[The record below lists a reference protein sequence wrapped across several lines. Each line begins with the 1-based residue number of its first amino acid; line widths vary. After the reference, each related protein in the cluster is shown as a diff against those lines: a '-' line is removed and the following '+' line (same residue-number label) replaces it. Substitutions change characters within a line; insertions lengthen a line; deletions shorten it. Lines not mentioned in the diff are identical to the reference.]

1 MVFLGRIAK
10 PLKSMLLSLNTCGN
24 TASVALGVADENK
37 VNIVATAELAVR
49 TYSARLVPEIAALLE
64 SRQAT
69 LRDIEAIVVVNG
81 PGSFTG
87 IRVGLSTAK
96 GLAEGAGIPLIAI
109 SRLALLAN
117 ASGLPHVLAA
127 VDAGRGEYYVG
138 EYRNGNNLG
147 EMLLSGEE
155 TVAAATQPGAG
166 VLVCDESRADDVSQ
180 PVLVLPLAICGPV
193 YVQPPDAAEALRFA
207 LGRFRAG
214 NFDDPETLDAN
225 YLRRS
230 DAEVLR
236 AARVGA

>member
-1 MVFLGRIAK
+1 
-10 PLKSMLLSLNTCGN
+10 MLLSLNTCGN
-24 TASVALGVADENK
+24 TASVALGVADKNE
-37 VNIVATAELAVR
+37 VRIVATAELAVR
-49 TYSARLVPEIAALLE
+49 TYSARLIPEIASLLE
-64 SRQAT
+64 SKFAT
-69 LRDIEAIVVVNG
+69 LRDVEAIVVVKG

-96 GLAEGAGIPLIAI
+96 GLAEGAGIPLIAL

-138 EYRNGNNLG
+138 EYRNGSSLS

-155 TVAAATQPGAG
+155 TVAAAKRPGAG
-166 VLVCDESRADDVSQ
+166 VLVCDESRAGDASASACTA
-180 PVLVLPLAICGPV
+180 LALCGPI

-207 LGRFRAG
+207 MPRFHARD
-214 NFDDPETLDAN
+214 FDDLETLDAN

>member
-1 MVFLGRIAK
+1 
-10 PLKSMLLSLNTCGN
+10 MLLSINTSGN
-24 TASVALGVADENK
+24 TASVALGVVDLNG
-37 VNIVATAELAVR
+37 VRIVATAELAGR
-49 TYSARLVPEIAALLE
+49 TYSARLIPEIAALLE

-69 LRDIEAIVVVNG
+69 TRDIEAIVVVNG

-96 GLAEGAGIPLIAI
+96 GLAEGAGIPLIAV

-147 EMLLSGEE
+147 EVLLGGEE
-155 TVAAATQPGAG
+155 TIAVATQPGAG
-166 VLVCDESRADDVSQ
+166 VVVCDESRAEDISSSACSA
-180 PVLVLPLAICGPV
+180 LAICGPV

-214 NFDDPETLDAN
+214 KFDDPETLDAN

-236 AARVGA
+236 AARAGA

>member
-1 MVFLGRIAK
+1 
-10 PLKSMLLSLNTCGN
+10 
-24 TASVALGVADENK
+24 VAEKADKKE
-37 VNIVATAELAVR
+37 VRIVATAELAVR
-49 TYSARLVPEIAALLE
+49 TYSARLIPEIASLLE
-64 SRQAT
+64 SQYAT
-69 LRDIEAIVVVNG
+69 LRDVEAIVVVKG

-96 GLAEGAGIPLIAI
+96 GLADGAGIPLIGL

-138 EYRNGNNLG
+138 EYRNGHKLS
-147 EMLLSGEE
+147 EMLLNSED
-155 TVAAATQPGAG
+155 TVAVAKQPGAG
-166 VLVCDESRADDVSQ
+166 VLVCDESRADDVSASACSA
-180 PVLVLPLAICGPV
+180 LALCGPV
-193 YVQPPDAAEALRFA
+193 YVQAPDAAEALRFS

-214 NFDDPETLDAN
+214 DFDDLETLDAN

-236 AARVGA
+236 AARAGA

>member
-1 MVFLGRIAK
+1 
-10 PLKSMLLSLNTCGN
+10 
-24 TASVALGVADENK
+24 VALGVADKNE
-37 VNIVATAELAVR
+37 VRIVATAELAVR
-49 TYSARLVPEIAALLE
+49 TYSARLIPEIASLLE
-64 SRQAT
+64 SKYAT
-69 LRDIEAIVVVNG
+69 LRDVEAVVVVKG

-127 VDAGRGEYYVG
+127 IDAGRGEYYVG
-138 EYRNGNNLG
+138 EYRNGNKLS
-147 EMLLSGEE
+147 EMLLSSED
-155 TVAAATQPGAG
+155 TVAVAKQPGAG
-166 VLVCDESRADDVSQ
+166 VLVCDESRSDDVSASACSA
-180 PVLVLPLAICGPV
+180 LAICGPV
-193 YVQPPDAAEALRFA
+193 YVQPPDAAEALRFS

-214 NFDDPETLDAN
+214 DFDDLETLDAN

>member
-1 MVFLGRIAK
+1 
-10 PLKSMLLSLNTCGN
+10 MLLSLNTCGN
-24 TASVALGVADENK
+24 TASVALGVAEKDDVK
-37 VNIVATAELAVR
+37 ILATAELAVR
-49 TYSARLVPEIAALLE
+49 TYSARLIPEIAALLQKQ
-64 SRQAT
+64 QAT
-69 LRDIEAIVVVNG
+69 LSDIEAIVVVNG

-96 GLAEGAGIPLIAI
+96 GLSEGAGIPLIAV

-147 EMLLSGEE
+147 ETLMTGEQ
-155 TVAAATQPGAG
+155 TVTVATQPGAG
-166 VLVCDESRADDVSQ
+166 VLVCDESRADDASASACSA
-180 PVLVLPLAICGPV
+180 LALCGPI

-207 LGRFRAG
+207 MSRFQARD
-214 NFDDPETLDAN
+214 FDDPETLDAN

-230 DAEVLR
+230 DAEVVR
-236 AARVGA
+236 AAKAAV

>member
-1 MVFLGRIAK
+1 
-10 PLKSMLLSLNTCGN
+10 MLLALNTSGN
-24 TASVALGVADENK
+24 TASVALGVVDLRGVK
-37 VNIVATAELAVR
+37 IVATAELAGR
-49 TYSARLVPEIAALLE
+49 TYSARLIPEIAALLE
-64 SRQAT
+64 SRQAMP
-69 LRDIEAIVVVNG
+69 RDIEAIVVVNG

-96 GLAEGAGIPLIAI
+96 GLAEGAGIPLIAV

-138 EYRNGNNLG
+138 EYRNSNNLG
-147 EMLLSGEE
+147 EVLLSGEE
-155 TVAAATQPGAG
+155 TIAVARQPGAG
-166 VLVCDESRADDVSQ
+166 VLVCDESRSDDVSASACSA
-180 PVLVLPLAICGPV
+180 LAICGPV

-207 LGRFRAG
+207 LTRFRAG
-214 NFDDPETLDAN
+214 HFDDPETLDAN

-236 AARVGA
+236 AARAGP

>member
-1 MVFLGRIAK
+1 
-10 PLKSMLLSLNTCGN
+10 MLLSINTCGS
-24 TASVALGVADENK
+24 TASVALGVVDKNEVRIA
-37 VNIVATAELAVR
+37 ATAELAVR
-49 TYSARLVPEIAALLE
+49 TYSARLIPEIASLLE
-64 SRQAT
+64 SKYAT
-69 LRDIEAIVVVNG
+69 LREVKAIVVVKG

-127 VDAGRGEYYVG
+127 IDAGRSEYYVG
-138 EYRNGNNLG
+138 EYRNGHKLS
-147 EMLLSGEE
+147 EMLLNSED
-155 TVAAATQPGAG
+155 TVAVAKRPGAG
-166 VLVCDESRADDVSQ
+166 VLICDESRADDLSASACSA
-180 PVLVLPLAICGPV
+180 LAICGPV
-193 YVQPPDAAEALRFA
+193 YMQPPDAAEAIRFS
-207 LGRFRAG
+207 LGRFRASD
-214 NFDDPETLDAN
+214 FDDLETLDAN

>member
-1 MVFLGRIAK
+1 M
-10 PLKSMLLSLNTCGN
+10 S
-24 TASVALGVADENK
+24 K
-37 VNIVATAELAVR
+37 VNIVARAELPGR

-64 SRQAT
+64 SRRAT

-96 GLAEGAGIPLIAI
+96 GLAEGASIPLIAL
-109 SRLALLAN
+109 SRLALLAHV
-117 ASGLPHVLAA
+117 SGLPNVLAA

-147 EMLLSGEE
+147 EALLSGEA

-166 VLVCDESRADDVSQ
+166 VLICDESRAADAS
-180 PVLVLPLAICGPV
+180 PASTSACAALAICGPV
-193 YVQPPDAAEALRFA
+193 YVQPPDAAEAIRFA
-207 LGRFRAG
+207 LGRFRART
-214 NFDDPETLDAN
+214 FDDPETLDAN

-236 AARVGA
+236 SARAGA